1 MKKFLFLFIGVS
13 LISCSADLTDLK
25 DTIIEE
31 SYIIENSESI
41 LIELGNSPVEGNV
54 IISQQANFYK
64 VSKIDRNDSGL
75 IYVYTPEAGFTGM
88 DFVEITRSDFN
99 GAEVFTK
106 KITRVT
112 IEVK

>member
-1 MKKFLFLFIGVS
+1 MLVYCLFPAAQI
-13 LISCSADLTDLK
+13 LK
-25 DTIIEE
+25 IEE
-31 SYIIENSESI
+31 SYTIENSESI

-54 IISQQANFYK
+54 TISQQANFYK

-75 IYVYTPEAGFTGM
+75 IYVYIPEEGYTGL
-88 DFVEITRSDFN
+88 DFVEITRSDFD

-106 KITRVT
+106 TITKVS

>member
-1 MKKFLFLFIGVS
+1 MKKFLILFIGAS
-13 LISCSADLTDLK
+13 FISCDADHEDLK

-54 IISQQANFYK
+54 TISQQANFYK

-75 IYVYTPEAGFTGM
+75 IYVYTPEEGFTGM
-88 DFVEITRSDFN
+88 DYVEITRSDFD
-99 GAEVFTK
+99 GGEVFTK
-106 KITRVT
+106 TITKVS

>member
-13 LISCSADLTDLK
+13 LISCSTDPEDLK

-54 IISQQANFYK
+54 TISQQANFYK

-75 IYVYTPEAGFTGM
+75 IYVYTPEEGFTGM
-88 DFVEITRSDFN
+88 DFVEITRSDFE
-99 GAEVFTK
+99 APEVFTK
-106 KITRVT
+106 TITKVS